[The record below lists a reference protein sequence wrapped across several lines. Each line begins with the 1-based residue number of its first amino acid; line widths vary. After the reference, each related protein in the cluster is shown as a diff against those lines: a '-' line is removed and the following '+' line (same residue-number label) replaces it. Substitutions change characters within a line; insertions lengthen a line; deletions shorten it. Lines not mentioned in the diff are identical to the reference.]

1 MYYGFCGIELT
12 DVDYDGPI
20 SLLFQNLKWFFIFSS
35 RFFDKEYEAV
45 VLEIPLCSGSLV
57 EVAKVTF
64 AAWVSD
70 GSDGSLDA
78 YMISFFG

>member
-1 MYYGFCGIELT
+1 M
-12 DVDYDGPI
+12 
-20 SLLFQNLKWFFIFSS
+20 FSS